1 MCSGR
6 VGEFSGITLWS
17 PQRWLLRGNPSASS
31 SSTCSLLPAS
41 TDSLLT
47 GSDGTMR
54 KEERL
59 LFTEDDQPPE
69 QNPHLSLRKLLQTAA
84 ALPFSPLKVLS
95 NGEPCILFQAR
106 KLSLRYEKQ
115 KPLDLTERTFSPQKP
130 ADTGQSV
137 CRQDTATLV
146 MGFGD
151 VETFRGLSIRL
162 QLSNTFY
169 ESSGQWWFSLDN
181 VTLTY
186 NTSEVAVFN
195 VTDVYAPAL
204 SSYRCLHVSSL
215 HRHSGRLLPSS
226 DTARRWSVTFIDFQI
241 QAFTVTSDTF
251 SPASDCTSILPP
263 AILMGL
269 ITSLILLL
277 VLAYALHMVIH
288 LKHIENDDDQK
299 VDIYFPHSPEPLD
312 HCCEETIT
320 EKNVM

>member
-1 MCSGR
+1 
-6 VGEFSGITLWS
+6 
-17 PQRWLLRGNPSASS
+17 
-31 SSTCSLLPAS
+31 
-41 TDSLLT
+41 
-47 GSDGTMR
+47 
-54 KEERL
+54 
-59 LFTEDDQPPE
+59 
-69 QNPHLSLRKLLQTAA
+69 
-84 ALPFSPLKVLS
+84 
-95 NGEPCILFQAR
+95 CILFQAR

-115 KPLDLTERTFSPQKP
+115 KPLDLTERTFSRQKP

-137 CRQDTATLV
+137 CRQDTAT
-146 MGFGD
+146 
-151 VETFRGLSIRL
+151 
-162 QLSNTFY
+162 Y
-169 ESSGQWWFSLDN
+169 SSGQWWFSLDN

-226 DTARRWSVTFIDFQI
+226 DSARRWSVTFIDFQI